1 MAFLIRNL
9 FGNESA
15 PHSDS
20 SLGIDGLCAA
30 VFLVTVTLLLQC
42 AGMAVLIHWARA
54 RIATGIKG
62 LGPVRS
68 AVLMVRFTT
77 LMIVLHIL
85 QILLW
90 TRFYR
95 WHCLPSWQ
103 ACFYFSSASYSTVGY
118 GDFVLPRVWRLLGP
132 GESITG
138 VLMCGLS
145 VSCLFA
151 IATHLVEGK
160 SSFRQRPAVSRFN
173 RRSETE
179 LANLPSGCVLLS

>member
-1 MAFLIRNL
+1 MLLIAIVRW
-9 FGNESA
+9 ESMDFA
-15 PHSDS
+15 RQAS
-20 SLGIDGLCAA
+20 AA
-30 VFLVTVTLLLQC
+30 VFLATVTLLLQC
-42 AGMAVLIHWARA
+42 AGMAILIHWARA
-54 RIATGIKG
+54 RIAHGIKG

-68 AVLMVRFTT
+68 AVLIVRFTT

-90 TRFYR
+90 AGFYR
-95 WHCLPSWQ
+95 WHCLPSWE

-118 GDFVLPRVWRLLGP
+118 GDIVLPRVWRLLGP
-132 GESITG
+132 VESITG

-151 IATHLVEGK
+151 IATHLVEGE
-160 SSFRQRPAVSRFN
+160 SSVRQRPAVSRFN

-179 LANLPSGCVLLS
+179 LANLP